1 MRCDVAAA
9 QLPPAAAAATC
20 WDDALP
26 ESSNDLIIM
35 QVVGVEAQLHEDSGF
50 LKQQL
55 EALLQVRTF
64 CASSGTSADSACR

>member
-1 MRCDVAAA
+1 
-9 QLPPAAAAATC
+9 
-20 WDDALP
+20 
-26 ESSNDLIIM
+26 M